1 MANSFTNKSLNTVR
15 LGKAEFMITNDLDY
29 RRGVTK
35 AVEDFRSVAVIFDY
49 QKGLRTFLEKRKPNW
64 K

>member
-1 MANSFTNKSLNTVR
+1 
-15 LGKAEFMITNDLDY
+15 MITNDLDY
-29 RRGVTK
+29 RRRVAK

-49 QKGLRTFLEKRKPNW
+49 QKGLIAFLEKRKPNW

>member
-1 MANSFTNKSLNTVR
+1 
-15 LGKAEFMITNDLDY
+15 MITNDLDY

-49 QKGLRTFLEKRKPNW
+49 QKGLSTFLEKRKPNW